1 MKINLITMEA
11 EGTPQEIH
19 ELMELKKRIV
29 RPEEPGQDIGPV
41 RIEKMTWKSSRETR
55 KRTAVN
61 WQVADDL
68 KAAGLNNTQIAQH
81 LGCSAGT
88 VSNHYAKEKAEE

>member
-1 MKINLITMEA
+1 MKINLNTLEA

-19 ELMELKKRIV
+19 ELMERII
-29 RPEEPGQDIGPV
+29 RSDEPGQDIGPV
-41 RIEKMTWKSSRETR
+41 EKMTWKSSRETR

-68 KAAGLNNTQIAQH
+68 KAAGLNNTQIAQR

>member
-19 ELMELKKRIV
+19 ELMELKKRII

-41 RIEKMTWKSSRETR
+41 RIEKVTWKNSRETR
-55 KRTAVN
+55 KRAAVN

-68 KAAGLNNTQIAQH
+68 KAAGLDNTQIAQR
-81 LGCSAGT
+81 LGCSVGT
-88 VSNHYAKEKAEE
+88 VYNHYAKEKAEE